1 MLEESCDELPT
12 SLVYMDTSA
21 TPHKVIGHVLVEK
34 SDDYKN
40 AVEFDLGKCNLI
52 CLSNK
57 VITDLQKSKKD
68 EYFRIVNNISFIQL
82 QIVIKTAF

>member
-1 MLEESCDELPT
+1 MVALRCSKYLFVIYFFHRKEMLEQFCDELPT
-12 SLVYMDTSA
+12 SLVYIDTSA

-34 SDDYKN
+34 SDDYEN

-57 VITDLQKSKKD
+57 VITDLLKSKKD
-68 EYFRIVNNISFIQL
+68 
-82 QIVIKTAF
+82 